1 MIATLH
7 AAIAH
12 TVAGKSI
19 IQLPVFWLVS
29 LICVVITHAIG
40 LSFGQTLPAPAGVH
54 LVETSLVAWIGIV
67 GAFRFTK

>member
-7 AAIAH
+7 AAVAH
-12 TVAGKSI
+12 MVAGKTI

-29 LICVVITHAIG
+29 MICVVFAHIIG
-40 LSFGQTLPAPAGVH
+40 LNLSATLPAPAGVH
-54 LVETSLVAWIGIV
+54 LVETSLVAWIGII

>member
-7 AAIAH
+7 ATIAH
-12 TVAGKSI
+12 TFAGRTI

-29 LICVVITHAIG
+29 LICVVVTHLVGIS
-40 LSFGQTLPAPAGVH
+40 LSQALPAPAGVH
-54 LVETSLVAWIGIV
+54 IVETSLVAWIGIM